1 QWFAHSK
8 SGKVND
14 RPRSLKFKLELKKS
28 RLRLLPSLT
37 SDMCAQRIENTTET
51 LSTVEQER
59 RTTKHILNLEHGGD
73 FVDVSA
79 CKNSGKGPI
88 GRARELLDG
97 FTSQRSNAGVK
108 RIKLL
113 VAYRRR
119 EIPPSELRTGSDS
132 TEPIAA
138 ARTHGDIVG
147 DDELIAESRVENGS
161 RGERSGRVRGVIG
174 RRRTQLHRDDE
185 AAGLHLGSRRRG
197 FHAWREFH
205 GKLEPHPNRKRSV
218 LLALRRERSRSV
230 FVEDGQAAETGYQ
243 WTRTARKRR
252 RSRSAGSQ

>member
-1 QWFAHSK
+1 M
-8 SGKVND
+8 N
-14 RPRSLKFKLELKKS
+14 PS
-28 RLRLLPSLT
+28 RRLQNT
-37 SDMCAQRIENTTET
+37 SNVTEIPASRRIENTTET

-79 CKNSGKGPI
+79 CI

-147 DDELIAESRVENGS
+147 DGELIAESRVENGS
-161 RGERSGRVRGVIG
+161 RGERSKIG
-174 RRRTQLHRDDE
+174 RRLAIQRAKAEKMKNKSAPTTEIDTSLVALDKRSYIKTMRTRSSSEVKRCISLPENVDSPRRESFQGELEPRAQAEKYDKMIISALVRE
-185 AAGLHLGSRRRG
+185 AQRENLAGEQDKD
-197 FHAWREFH
+197 EFH
-205 GKLEPHPNRKRSV
+205 PG
-218 LLALRRERSRSV
+218 
-230 FVEDGQAAETGYQ
+230 
-243 WTRTARKRR
+243 
-252 RSRSAGSQ
+252 